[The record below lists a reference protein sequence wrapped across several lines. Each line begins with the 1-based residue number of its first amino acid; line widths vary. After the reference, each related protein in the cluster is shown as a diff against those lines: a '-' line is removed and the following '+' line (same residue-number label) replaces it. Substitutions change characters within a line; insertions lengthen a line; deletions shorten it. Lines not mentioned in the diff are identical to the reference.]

1 MSKAPIAKAA
11 AKPASPKAAAAKPAA
26 AKKAAAAAPE
36 PATPQPER
44 RADLA
49 SLFAR
54 PGGGFSLD
62 QRYIANA
69 VETMAPT
76 GSGLAY
82 SDLRPTRVIDP
93 ALPTMPVMPEAPLVD
108 PVVQAREEAHAQGY
122 AEGHAEAEHDFLQ
135 REALRARFAFSFD
148 RIDGQCAEQ
157 LRGRLMDTVMALCE
171 ATLAPLALDK
181 EALAARVTRAVA
193 MFSRADD
200 DRVIRLNAEDLE
212 LVRDHLPEDWTF
224 VVDPTLEPGALRV
237 ETSSRGMEGGGVED
251 GPAQWRRAIAE
262 ALDLTLPESD

>member
-11 AKPASPKAAAAKPAA
+11 AKPASPKPAAAKPAA

-36 PATPQPER
+36 PER

-62 QRYIANA
+62 QRYIANP
-69 VETMAPT
+69 VETTAPT

-93 ALPTMPVMPEAPLVD
+93 ALPSMPSLPEAPPVD
-108 PVVQAREEAHAQGY
+108 PVAQAREEAHAQGY

-157 LRGRLMDTVMALCE
+157 LRNRLMDTVMALCE

-181 EALAARVTRAVA
+181 EALAARVKRAVA
-193 MFSRADD
+193 MFARADD
-200 DRVIRLNAEDLE
+200 ERVIRLNAEDLE
-212 LVRDHLPEDWTF
+212 LVREHLPEDWTF
-224 VVDPTLEPGALRV
+224 VVDPALEPGALRV

-262 ALDLTLPESD
+262 ALDLTLPEND

>member
-1 MSKAPIAKAA
+1 MSKAPTAAKAA

-26 AKKAAAAAPE
+26 AKKPAAAAAPE
-36 PATPQPER
+36 PER

-62 QRYIANA
+62 QRYIATP
-69 VETMAPT
+69 VETVPT

-82 SDLRPTRVIDP
+82 SNLRPTQVIDP
-93 ALPTMPVMPEAPLVD
+93 ALPTMPSLPEAPPVD
-108 PVVQAREEAHAQGY
+108 PVAQAREEAHAQGY

-157 LRGRLMDTVMALCE
+157 LRNRLMDTVMALCE

-181 EALAARVTRAVA
+181 EALAMRVQRAVA

-212 LVRDHLPEDWTF
+212 LVRDSLPEDWTF
-224 VVDPTLEPGALRV
+224 VVDPTLEAGALRV

-251 GPAQWRRAIAE
+251 GPEQWRRAIAE
-262 ALDLTLPESD
+262 ALDLTLPEPE

>member
-1 MSKAPIAKAA
+1 MSKAPTESKVPTGTKAA
-11 AKPASPKAAAAKPAA
+11 AKPASPKPAA
-26 AKKAAAAAPE
+26 AKSRRCRACR
-36 PATPQPER
+36 PQPER

-62 QRYIANA
+62 QRYIATP
-69 VETMAPT
+69 VEMAAPT

-93 ALPTMPVMPEAPLVD
+93 ALPTMPVVPEAPPVD
-108 PVVQAREEAHAQGY
+108 PVAQAREEAHAQGY

-135 REALRARFAFSFD
+135 REALRARFAFAFD
-148 RIDGQCAEQ
+148 RIDAQCAEQ

-181 EALAARVTRAVA
+181 EALALRVKRAVA

-200 DRVIRLNAEDLE
+200 DRVIRLNPEDME
-212 LVRDHLPEDWTF
+212 LVQDHLPEDGPSCPIPRWNPERCAWKPAAAAWKAAAWKTA
-224 VVDPTLEPGALRV
+224 PSSGAAPSPKR
-237 ETSSRGMEGGGVED
+237 
-251 GPAQWRRAIAE
+251 WI
-262 ALDLTLPESD
+262 